1 MAVAF
6 PCVNISVCWGCNR
19 LGSWNSRSYF
29 SHSSGGWKTRSGY
42 KHVRVLGRALFLTCR
57 QQPSLPVFTWP
68 FSACIHCFCCSV
80 AKSCL
85 SLCDPMDCRTPG
97 SSVHVILQAR
107 ILEWVTIA
115 FSRESS
121 WPRDRTKVSCIAGG
135 FFIVWATRENQEKV
149 WGRVDLCWKNL
160 INTPQPGDQ
169 HQHPPWQVE
178 WMAWITDII
187 CWEGP
192 FVSTVSSFL
201 KSHHLGL
208 FIRKTPDKPPLRDIP
223 ENFQQALCK
232 TVRVIKNKNFWETVL
247 AKRFLRGWMG
257 QLTVMW

>member
-85 SLCDPMDCRTPG
+85 SLCDPMDCSIPGLLVLHYLPEFTRTHVHWVSDDIQPSHPLSSPSPAFNLSQHYGLFQWVG
-97 SSVHVILQAR
+97 SLHQVAKVLECQLQYQSFQW
-107 ILEWVTIA
+107 I
-115 FSRESS
+115 F
-121 WPRDRTKVSCIAGG
+121 
-135 FFIVWATRENQEKV
+135 
-149 WGRVDLCWKNL
+149 RVD
-160 INTPQPGDQ
+160 
-169 HQHPPWQVE
+169 
-178 WMAWITDII
+178 
-187 CWEGP
+187 
-192 FVSTVSSFL
+192 FL
-201 KSHHLGL
+201 
-208 FIRKTPDKPPLRDIP
+208 
-223 ENFQQALCK
+223 
-232 TVRVIKNKNFWETVL
+232 
-247 AKRFLRGWMG
+247 
-257 QLTVMW
+257 

>member
-85 SLCDPMDCRTPG
+85 SLCDPMDCSPPG
-97 SSVHVILQAR
+97 SSVHEILQAR
-107 ILEWVTIA
+107 ILEWVAIP
-115 FSRESS
+115 FSRGSS
-121 WPRDRTKVSCIAGG
+121 QPRDQTWVYLHCRQILYHLS
-135 FFIVWATRENQEKV
+135 
-149 WGRVDLCWKNL
+149 
-160 INTPQPGDQ
+160 
-169 HQHPPWQVE
+169 HQGSPSHIDKRKRKKE
-178 WMAWITDII
+178 RK
-187 CWEGP
+187 
-192 FVSTVSSFL
+192 SFL
-201 KSHHLGL
+201 LMMRMLKIYSL
-208 FIRKTPDKPPLRDIP
+208 
-223 ENFQQALCK
+223 NFPIYIYQCYLYVEHYC
-232 TVRVIKNKNFWETVL
+232 
-247 AKRFLRGWMG
+247 
-257 QLTVMW
+257 